1 MIILLYS
8 LLLTPPVYTKQSP
21 PTMPCVAV
29 TETAEVVLEAPGL
42 SDKKKA
48 QILRRLFGTY
58 AITCISGDAND

>member
-8 LLLTPPVYTKQSP
+8 LLLTPPVYAKQST

-29 TETAEVVLEAPGL
+29 KETAEVVLEAPGL

>member
-8 LLLTPPVYTKQSP
+8 LLVTPPVYTKQSP
-21 PTMPCVAV
+21 PIMSCTAV
-29 TETAEVVLEAPGL
+29 RETAEVVLEAPGL

-58 AITCISGDAND
+58 AITCVSRDANG